1 MRYVIA
7 RFENDQRVTAYRIYV
22 TDILRGCTGRL
33 DEVPRYYEL
42 IADAT
47 DEENV
52 KEPKE
57 TGEEI
62 ITRIC
67 DILGTFDEIEEREE
81 EEEA

>member
-7 RFENDQRVTAYRIYV
+7 RFENDQRETAYRIYV
-22 TDILRGCTGRL
+22 TDILRGCTGRP
-33 DEVPRYYEL
+33 DEVPRYYDL
-42 IADAT
+42 VADAIK
-47 DEENV
+47 ESNV

-67 DILGTFDEIEEREE
+67 DILGTFDEIKEREE
-81 EEEA
+81 EEEE

>member
-7 RFENDQRVTAYRIYV
+7 RFENDQRETAYRIYV

-33 DEVPRYYEL
+33 DEVPRYCEL

-47 DEENV
+47 DEANV

>member
-7 RFENDQRVTAYRIYV
+7 RFENDQRATAYRIYV

-42 IADAT
+42 IADVT
-47 DEENV
+47 DEANV

>member
-7 RFENDQRVTAYRIYV
+7 RFENDQRETAYRIYV

-47 DEENV
+47 KEA
-52 KEPKE
+52 KEPTE

>member
-7 RFENDQRVTAYRIYV
+7 RFENDQRATAYRIYV
-22 TDILRGCTGRL
+22 TDILHGCIGRP
-33 DEVPRYYEL
+33 DEIPRYCEI
-42 IADAT
+42 IAEAN
-47 DEENV
+47 EEANV
-52 KEPKE
+52 KEPRE